1 METFTLAAVSL
12 IIAVSLIA
20 RKEKETVQRAFAALC
35 LAIFVQK
42 SGEFFDGIFQNALWR
57 TLSDLGLLAALPL
70 LMRFE
75 HHFLRGRTFIGT
87 REVVL
92 TSVIG
97 FLFVIAI
104 FTPLSASPFFNA
116 AINLYASLVLLYGY
130 VALLIHIRRRSSGV
144 ERRRMV
150 YVAIACAATAFISI
164 SDALH
169 YLILGFP
176 PFSNLA
182 AAALLYFILVIIVH
196 PHLPEFYEIMG
207 RALVIVVT
215 TLAATVIFY
224 LVIGLFGATPAPYFT
239 HVLMGSFLIVLLFDP
254 IKLILKKIFL
264 HFFPDAKDFF
274 TSLYAYDQELEKEK
288 SALLEEMATALAH
301 EIRNPLGS
309 IQGAG
314 QYLRTE
320 TSNPENQKLLD
331 VIIEE
336 TDRLNRVVS
345 QFMNYAKPHGVKTDW
360 HDINAIIE
368 KAASL
373 VRANEQTGK
382 VAVETDLHPSLP
394 RVRLDGEQMMQVIL
408 NIALNGVEAMPDGGT
423 LTLRTSKI
431 ESDEGDAVGIS
442 IRDTGRG
449 IRKED
454 LPNIFKPF
462 FTTKKRGVGLGLA
475 ICRKIVRNQ
484 GGQIRVKSLP
494 GQGTIFYIRI
504 PVPAG

>member
-12 IIAVSLIA
+12 VIAVSLIA

-42 SGEFFDGIFQNALWR
+42 GGEFFDGIFQGVFWR
-57 TLSDLGLLAALPL
+57 TVGYLGLLTALPL

-75 HHFLRGRTFIGT
+75 HHFLRGRTFVGT
-87 REVVL
+87 REVIL

-97 FLFVIAI
+97 LFFVVTF
-104 FTPLSASPFFNA
+104 FTPLYPSPFFNA
-116 AINLYASLVLLYGY
+116 SINLYASLILLYGY
-130 VALLIHIRRRSSGV
+130 IALLVYIRRKSAGV
-144 ERRRMV
+144 ERRRMA
-150 YVAIACAATAFISI
+150 YVAIACAVTAFISI

-182 AAALLYFILVIIVH
+182 AAALLYFVLVIIVH
-196 PHLPEFYEIMG
+196 PHLPEVYEIMG

-215 TLAATVIFY
+215 SIIATVIFY
-224 LVIGLFGATPAPYFT
+224 LVIGLFGTAPAPYFT

-254 IKLILKKIFL
+254 IKLILKKVFIRL
-264 HFFPDAKDFF
+264 FPYAKDFF

-309 IQGAG
+309 IKGAG
-314 QYLRTE
+314 QYLRSE
-320 TSNPENQKLLD
+320 TSDPENQKLLD

-345 QFMNYAKPHGVKTDW
+345 QFMNYAKPQGVKSDRQ
-360 HDINAIIE
+360 DINGIIE

-373 VRANEQTGK
+373 IRANEQSGK
-382 VAVETDLHPSLP
+382 VTVETDLHPSLP
-394 RVRLDGEQMMQVIL
+394 RVNLDGEQMMQVIL
-408 NIALNGVEAMPDGGT
+408 NIAFNGIEAMPDGGT
-423 LTLRTSKI
+423 LTFRTSKI

-449 IRKED
+449 IQKED
-454 LPNIFKPF
+454 MPNIFKPF

-475 ICRKIVRNQ
+475 ICRKIIRSQ
-484 GGQIRVKSLP
+484 GGQIRAKSLP
-494 GQGTIFYIRI
+494 GQGTIFHIRI
-504 PVPAG
+504 PVPQE